1 LVAVGWLD
9 LTKSQQE
16 MVAAGVA
23 THHYDL
29 LEILER
35 YPYGSEARTKL
46 LGELLQEDWDAIRK
60 WLCGGGAPDVTR
72 WGFGSLPAL
81 RQLTPDQALTESMRT
96 LVSFRERLE
105 QYDATDRK
113 ALAAR
118 AMRGLVTLADHAGSA
133 HERHGRAPSLES
145 EQRLSQHLEKSGWS
159 FFWPHQRAC
168 AEIDGHA
175 LLIAPTG
182 SGKTEAALL
191 WAARQRGVHLV
202 SDRSSTCCLIEL
214 A

>member
-1 LVAVGWLD
+1 
-9 LTKSQQE
+9 

-118 AMRGLVTLADHAGSA
+118 AVRGLVTLADHAGLPMSA
-133 HERHGRAPSLES
+133 M
-145 EQRLSQHLEKSGWS
+145 
-159 FFWPHQRAC
+159 
-168 AEIDGHA
+168 DG
-175 LLIAPTG
+175 L
-182 SGKTEAALL
+182 LL
-191 WAARQRGVHLV
+191 WRAS
-202 SDRSSTCCLIEL
+202 SDYRSILKNPAGLSSGHTSERVRKSMGMRC
-214 A
+214 